1 MTDKAFDVVGIGNA
15 IVDVIS
21 TSSDAFLEEHDLSK
35 GGMTLVD
42 AERARQLYAATGP
55 TTEMSGGS
63 AANTLAGLASLG
75 GRGGFIGKVRNDQL
89 GEIFRHD
96 IRSTGIAFTTLPG
109 DDGAATGRCLV
120 FVTPDAQ
127 RTMATHLGISV
138 TLGPEDVNHELIA
151 EARVLYLEGYLWDA
165 ESAKQAFL
173 DAVATAKANETQV
186 ALSLS
191 DPFCVERHR
200 ESFLNLIEHHVDLL
214 FANEQE
220 AKSLY
225 LCEKLDKATAKL
237 RHHCDTVVITRSAAG
252 SLILQGE
259 ESVEVAAET
268 LGEVV
273 DTTGAGDLYAAGF
286 LYGHTRGHPPS
297 SCGHIGALAAGE
309 AISHV
314 GPRPQQSLSELL
326 AARELQL

>member
-1 MTDKAFDVVGIGNA
+1 MTDKSFDVVGIGNA

-21 TSSDAFLEEHDLSK
+21 TSSDAFLEDHDLPK

-42 AERARQLYAATGP
+42 AERARHLYAATGP

-75 GRGGFIGKVRNDQL
+75 GRGGFIGKVRDDQL

-109 DDGAATGRCLV
+109 DDGASTGRCLV

-151 EARVLYLEGYLWDA
+151 DARVLYLEGYLWDA

-173 DAVATAKANETQV
+173 DAVATAKANGTKV

-200 ESFLNLIEHHVDLL
+200 ESFLNLIAHHVDLL

-220 AKSLY
+220 VKSLY
-225 LCEKLDKATAKL
+225 LCEQLEEASAQLRRHCETAI
-237 RHHCDTVVITRSAAG
+237 ITRSAAG
-252 SLILQGE
+252 SVILQNGE
-259 ESVEVAAET
+259 TYEVPAQA

-286 LYGHTRGHPPS
+286 LYGYTRGHPPS
-297 SCGHIGALAAGE
+297 SCGRIGALAAGE

-326 AARELQL
+326 AARELRL

>member
-1 MTDKAFDVVGIGNA
+1 MTDKNFDVVGIGNA

-21 TSSDAFLEEHDLSK
+21 TSNETFLEEQELPK

-42 AERARQLYAATGP
+42 AERARRLYAATGP

-75 GRGGFIGKVRNDQL
+75 GQGGFIGKVRDDQL

-96 IRSTGIAFTTLPG
+96 IRSTGIAFTTLPAEE
-109 DDGAATGRCLV
+109 GAPTGRCLV

-138 TLGPEDVNHELIA
+138 TLGPEDLNHELIA

-165 ESAKQAFL
+165 EAAKQAFL
-173 DAVATAKANETQV
+173 EAVETAKANNTKV

-200 ESFLNLIEHHVDLL
+200 DSFLELIADHVDLL

-225 LCEKLDKATAKL
+225 LCVSLEEALAQLQDHCATA
-237 RHHCDTVVITRSAAG
+237 VVTRSAAG
-252 SLILQGE
+252 SLILQDGNRF
-259 ESVEVAAET
+259 EVPAEA

-273 DTTGAGDLYAAGF
+273 DSTGAGDLYAAGF
-286 LYGHTRGHPPS
+286 LYGYTRGYPPS
-297 SCGHIGALAAGE
+297 TSGRIGALAAGE
-309 AISHV
+309 VISHV
-314 GPRPQQSLSELL
+314 GPRPQQSLGALL
-326 AARELQL
+326 AARTLDI

>member
-1 MTDKAFDVVGIGNA
+1 MTDKNFDVVGIGNA

-21 TSSDAFLEEHDLSK
+21 TSNEAFLEEHDLPK

-75 GRGGFIGKVRNDQL
+75 GQGGFIGKVRDDQL

-96 IRSTGIAFTTLPG
+96 IRSTGIAFTTLPAEG
-109 DDGAATGRCLV
+109 GAPTGRCLV

-138 TLGPEDVNHELIA
+138 TLGPEDLNHELIA

-165 ESAKQAFL
+165 EAAKQAFL
-173 DAVATAKANETQV
+173 EAVETAKANDTKV

-200 ESFLNLIEHHVDLL
+200 ESFLELIANHVDLL

-220 AKSLY
+220 AGSLY
-225 LCEKLDKATAKL
+225 LSDSFEKAVAQLQRDCETA
-237 RHHCDTVVITRSAAG
+237 VVTRSAAG
-252 SLILQGE
+252 SMILKDGKRF
-259 ESVEVAAET
+259 EVPAET

-273 DTTGAGDLYAAGF
+273 DSTGAGDLYAAGF
-286 LYGHTRGHPPS
+286 LYGYTRGHPPS
-297 SCGHIGALAAGE
+297 ACGRIGALAAGE
-309 AISHV
+309 VISHV
-314 GPRPQQSLSELL
+314 GPRPQQNLSALL
-326 AARELQL
+326 AARDLDL

>member
-1 MTDKAFDVVGIGNA
+1 MTEKSFDVVGIGNA

-21 TSSDAFLEEHDLSK
+21 TSSDAFLQEHGLPK

-42 AERARQLYAATGP
+42 AERARQLYAASGP

-75 GRGGFIGKVRNDQL
+75 ARGGFIGKLRDDQL

-96 IRSTGIAFTTLPG
+96 IRATGIAFTTLPG
-109 DDGAATGRCLV
+109 ENGAATGRCFV
-120 FVTPDAQ
+120 FVTQDAQ

-151 EARVLYLEGYLWDA
+151 EARVVYLEGYLWDA

-173 DAVATAKANETQV
+173 DAVATAQANGTKV

-200 ESFLNLIEHHVDLL
+200 ESFLNLIDHHVDLL
-214 FANEQE
+214 FANAQE
-220 AKSLY
+220 VKSLY
-225 LCEKLDKATAKL
+225 LCEELEEATAQL
-237 RHHCDTVVITRSAAG
+237 HRHCETAVITRSAEG
-252 SLILQGE
+252 SLILQDDQE
-259 ESVEVAAET
+259 YEVAAQ
-268 LGEVV
+268 LLDQVV

-286 LYGHTRGHPPS
+286 LYGYTRGYPPS
-297 SCGHIGALAAGE
+297 SCGQLGALAAGE

-326 AARELQL
+326 AAGQLQL